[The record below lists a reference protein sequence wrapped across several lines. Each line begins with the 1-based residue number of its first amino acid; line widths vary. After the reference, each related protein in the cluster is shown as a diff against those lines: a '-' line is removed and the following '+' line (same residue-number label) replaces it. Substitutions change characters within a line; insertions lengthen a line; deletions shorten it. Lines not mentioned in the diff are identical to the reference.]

1 MSTPS
6 TPAESLAQRLA
17 PAGKPGMLAGLRVVE
32 VADESAEYVGLVL
45 AGLGAEVIKIEPPS
59 GSPTRTI
66 GPFVGDQPGPDRS
79 LFFMNY
85 NRGKRSVVLDAGNAQ
100 HREQM
105 LALIA
110 SADILVDGTN
120 GRLAASLSPEKLLS
134 ERFPRLIHARM
145 TPFGD
150 SGPWKDF
157 QAGDLV
163 HLALGGVMMNC
174 GYDPDPSGQYDTPP
188 IAPQSWHAYHI
199 AGDQLAAATVA
210 ALLHR
215 ARTGEG
221 QDLCCAVHEAVS
233 KNTEIDVM
241 SWVMRRAPVFRQTA
255 RHAVELPSRSPNVSH
270 TKDGRWVMT
279 WGVSARDK
287 AKLVPFLD
295 RWQMAADLEPP
306 ADEADFKARTI
317 PGSAGTDEAT
327 MYALDVVQRFMR
339 AWRYDTVP
347 WQAAQ
352 EAGLLWA
359 PVRKPHENATDPHWQ
374 QRATFSEIEHPE
386 LGRTLC
392 YPVSKWL
399 STATAWQICGPAP
412 ALGEDQAKLA
422 EWLRAPGVA
431 DRDPDPESSA
441 KSSAES
447 PARAAARP
455 LHRAQAHQAGPQR
468 SAHGLPFALQ
478 GVRIL
483 DFSWFLASAG
493 GTRILASLG
502 AESLK
507 VEWKEN
513 PDTRLAA
520 MAPVGGREARERA
533 TAPLA
538 GVTDPDMGGQFNNKN
553 SGKRGLSLNIR
564 HPKGL
569 AIAKELI
576 RVSDIVAEG
585 FSPGVLE
592 RLGLGYDVMR
602 SIRPDIIYVQQSG
615 MGSVGRYGRFRT
627 VGPIAA
633 SLVGSTDMSGLP
645 EPAMP
650 AGWGYSYLDWIGA
663 YGFAL
668 AALGALWHRE
678 RTGEGQWIDAS
689 QCEAGIF
696 QTGVAVLDW
705 SANGRVWQRTGN
717 RSPYKPAAPH
727 GAYRLRGTDRWIAIS
742 CFDEAQWQAFVR
754 ESGMTALAQDPRFET
769 LAARLVNQDALDQAV
784 QSWTLQQNDY
794 DCMQRLQRAGVP
806 AGVCQTAEDRCDHD
820 PQLHALDWLSEVT
833 GSKIGR
839 WPVGEFPVK
848 LSRTPAWSGGPID
861 RGAPCYGEDNAFILS
876 TYLGMSASDIAGLA
890 EEGVI

>member
-1 MSTPS
+1 M
-6 TPAESLAQRLA
+6 
-17 PAGKPGMLAGLRVVE
+17 
-32 VADESAEYVGLVL
+32 
-45 AGLGAEVIKIEPPS
+45 
-59 GSPTRTI
+59 
-66 GPFVGDQPGPDRS
+66 
-79 LFFMNY
+79 
-85 NRGKRSVVLDAGNAQ
+85 Q
-100 HREQM
+100 HREQI

-174 GYDPDPSGQYDTPP
+174 GYDPDPTGQYDTPP

-199 AGDQLAAATVA
+199 AGDQLAAAIVA
-210 ALLHR
+210 ALLHQ

-347 WQAAQ
+347 WQVAQ

-412 ALGEDQAKLA
+412 ALGEHQAKLA

-431 DRDPDPESSA
+431 DRDPDPRSSA
-441 KSSAES
+441 RSSAES
-447 PARAAARP
+447 PARAAVRP
-455 LHRAQAHQAGPQR
+455 LGEAPAHQAGPQR

-493 GTRILASLG
+493 GREFWRRWAQRASRWSGRKTPTLG
-502 AESLK
+502 
-507 VEWKEN
+507 
-513 PDTRLAA
+513 
-520 MAPVGGREARERA
+520 
-533 TAPLA
+533 
-538 GVTDPDMGGQFNNKN
+538 
-553 SGKRGLSLNIR
+553 
-564 HPKGL
+564 
-569 AIAKELI
+569 
-576 RVSDIVAEG
+576 
-585 FSPGVLE
+585 SPPW
-592 RLGLGYDVMR
+592 RR
-602 SIRPDIIYVQQSG
+602 S
-615 MGSVGRYGRFRT
+615 
-627 VGPIAA
+627 A
-633 SLVGSTDMSGLP
+633 
-645 EPAMP
+645 
-650 AGWGYSYLDWIGA
+650 
-663 YGFAL
+663 
-668 AALGALWHRE
+668 
-678 RTGEGQWIDAS
+678 
-689 QCEAGIF
+689 
-696 QTGVAVLDW
+696 
-705 SANGRVWQRTGN
+705 
-717 RSPYKPAAPH
+717 
-727 GAYRLRGTDRWIAIS
+727 
-742 CFDEAQWQAFVR
+742 
-754 ESGMTALAQDPRFET
+754 
-769 LAARLVNQDALDQAV
+769 AARRASAPPH
-784 QSWTLQQNDY
+784 
-794 DCMQRLQRAGVP
+794 RL
-806 AGVCQTAEDRCDHD
+806 
-820 PQLHALDWLSEVT
+820 
-833 GSKIGR
+833 
-839 WPVGEFPVK
+839 PV
-848 LSRTPAWSGGPID
+848 
-861 RGAPCYGEDNAFILS
+861 
-876 TYLGMSASDIAGLA
+876 
-890 EEGVI
+890 